1 MIGLPSSATASQNGA
16 NQGVHLSSIVDP
28 DLHGSGTSPKMKS
41 QITKKKIIS
50 NFRPVNS
57 GLSLLYRPVV

>member
-41 QITKKKIIS
+41 QITKKKLFIIL
-50 NFRPVNS
+50 
-57 GLSLLYRPVV
+57 GL